1 MVVEEALN
9 NGVPVLVSDRVGCAE
24 ELIVGRGVGL
34 IFKTD
39 DADDFFNKIRFFSNP
54 DFYNKLR
61 KNISQ
66 QDAEAVESRQVACY
80 LTTLSS

>member
-24 ELIVGRGVGL
+24 ELTVGSAVGL

-39 DADDFFNKIRFFSNP
+39 DADDFFNKIRFFRIPIFITSSGKTFLSKTP
-54 DFYNKLR
+54 KPW
-61 KNISQ
+61 
-66 QDAEAVESRQVACY
+66 SRGKSPA
-80 LTTLSS
+80 T